1 MTGGGPN
8 NPGLGA
14 GWLAWG
20 LMFGKTLA
28 HTARTG
34 WGLAAAVAL
43 LLAVSACNRGGDEA
57 ETTTSAPTT
66 TAATA
71 ATAEEAPET
80 EVTAVD
86 EGPAPTGGDG
96 TSAAATT
103 APPAEGGSGQ
113 VIIPPYRVVGEGETL
128 VAVVEPGSYSAV
140 ALENLVYDIVENHS
154 PSAAIVVDD
163 PSAAE
168 LAMAEELDEVQQS
181 QLRARTLLRIES
193 GVEVTFY
200 GPYADLPGITVGS

>member
-1 MTGGGPN
+1 
-8 NPGLGA
+8 
-14 GWLAWG
+14 
-20 LMFGKTLA
+20 MFGKTLTQ
-28 HTARTG
+28 TARTG

-43 LLAVSACNRGGDEA
+43 LLAVAACNRGGDEA
-57 ETTTSAPTT
+57 ETTTSAPAATT
-66 TAATA
+66 TAV
-71 ATAEEAPET
+71 TAEEVPET
-80 EVTAVD
+80 VVTAVA
-86 EGPAPTGGDG
+86 EGPAPAGGDG

-103 APPAEGGSGQ
+103 APPAEGSGQ

-163 PSAAE
+163 ASAAE

>member
-1 MTGGGPN
+1 MGS
-8 NPGLGA
+8 LGV
-14 GWLAWG
+14 
-20 LMFGKTLA
+20 MFGKTLSQ
-28 HTARTG
+28 TARTG

-80 EVTAVD
+80 EITAVN
-86 EGPAPTGGDG
+86 EGPAPASGDG
-96 TSAAATT
+96 TSVATT
-103 APPAEGGSGQ
+103 APPAEGSGQ
-113 VIIPPYRVVGEGETL
+113 VIIPPYRVVSDGEPL

-163 PSAAE
+163 DSAAE
-168 LAMAEELDEVQQS
+168 LAMAEELDEMQQS
-181 QLRARTLLRIES
+181 QLRARTLLRIAS

>member
-1 MTGGGPN
+1 
-8 NPGLGA
+8 
-14 GWLAWG
+14 
-20 LMFGKTLA
+20 MFGKTLS

-34 WGLAAAVAL
+34 WGLAASVAL
-43 LLAVSACNRGGDEA
+43 LLAVSACNRGGEEA

-80 EVTAVD
+80 EVTAVN
-86 EGPAPTGGDG
+86 EGPDPASGDG
-96 TSAAATT
+96 TSTTATT
-103 APPAEGGSGQ
+103 APPAEGSGQ
-113 VIIPPYRVVGEGETL
+113 VIIPPYRVVSDGEPL

-163 PSAAE
+163 ASAAE
-168 LAMAEELDEVQQS
+168 LAMAEELDEMQQS
-181 QLRARTLLRIES
+181 QLRARTLLRIAS

>member
-1 MTGGGPN
+1 
-8 NPGLGA
+8 
-14 GWLAWG
+14 
-20 LMFGKTLA
+20 MFGKTLA

-43 LLAVSACNRGGDEA
+43 LLAVTACNRGGDEA

-66 TAATA
+66 TVATA
-71 ATAEEAPET
+71 VTAEEAPET
-80 EVTAVD
+80 EVTAVN
-86 EGPAPTGGDG
+86 EGPAPAGGDG

-103 APPAEGGSGQ
+103 APPAEGSGQ
-113 VIIPPYRVVGEGETL
+113 VIIPPYRVVSEGEPL

>member
-1 MTGGGPN
+1 
-8 NPGLGA
+8 
-14 GWLAWG
+14 
-20 LMFGKTLA
+20 MFGKTL
-28 HTARTG
+28 TQTVRTG

-43 LLAVSACNRGGDEA
+43 LLAVTACNRGGDEA
-57 ETTTSAPTT
+57 ETTTSAPVT

-71 ATAEEAPET
+71 TTAEEAPET
-80 EVTAVD
+80 EVTAVN
-86 EGPAPTGGDG
+86 EGPAPAGGDG

-103 APPAEGGSGQ
+103 APPAEGSGQ
-113 VIIPPYRVVGEGETL
+113 VIIPPYRVVSEGEPL

>member
-1 MTGGGPN
+1 
-8 NPGLGA
+8 
-14 GWLAWG
+14 
-20 LMFGKTLA
+20 MFGKTLA

-43 LLAVSACNRGGDEA
+43 LLAVAACDRGGDEA

-80 EVTAVD
+80 EVTAVA
-86 EGPAPTGGDG
+86 EGPAPAGGDG

-103 APPAEGGSGQ
+103 APPAEGSGQ

-163 PSAAE
+163 ASAAE